1 MKLKPSVVPGDIGD
15 EHEFSGK
22 KNQKNQFI
30 YNLIQTLIKTI

>member
-22 KNQKNQFI
+22 KTKKTTIYLQF
-30 YNLIQTLIKTI
+30 NPNFNKLF